1 MPKEELESE
10 SAPLPVGPIASWQE
24 AIITK
29 FDLMLSEISRDG
41 TNCTIIQRSKHY
53 TVSRMF
59 LREKPVSVKFMVVV
73 TDPRNESTSEIIK
86 VSHSITETTP
96 LTHLV
101 RAPLELV
108 PRTCWSEHSVGIE
121 TDQAICVANASTR
134 EEAVDCRDR

>member
-1 MPKEELESE
+1 M
-10 SAPLPVGPIASWQE
+10 
-24 AIITK
+24 ITK
-29 FDLMLSEISRDG
+29 FDLMLSEFSRDG

-108 PRTCWSEHSVGIE
+108 YRVQAGQSIRLASRPIQPSVLPTPQREKKPLIVETVESEKDEVVG
-121 TDQAICVANASTR
+121 NAH
-134 EEAVDCRDR
+134 DD